1 MLGRRDRDESCS
13 VSVSWRLPSH
23 WQAGPD
29 HVLVMELLGTED
41 HNPLL
46 AEDNPYSDNK
56 THHLTIRREFSTADQ
71 NRVIRVQINRSLPKY
86 QDVSGVWVQVI
97 DQDYETSKHSQK
109 VYIQEEEDYDSSQD
123 YQLLMRESQP
133 LGMIDYYES

>member
-1 MLGRRDRDESCS
+1 M
-13 VSVSWRLPSH
+13 SWRLPSR
-23 WQAGPD
+23 WEAGPD
-29 HVLVMELLGTED
+29 HVLIMELLGTED
-41 HNPLL
+41 LNPLP

-86 QDVSGVWVQVI
+86 QNVSGVWVQVI
-97 DQDYETSKHSQK
+97 DQDYETSKHSRK

-133 LGMIDYYES
+133 LGMIDYYEG